1 MNWFALSLISAATL
15 SLREFF
21 AKRAGKFMPSVVLS
35 FGMNFSMF
43 LIILALNVLSMN
55 VRPVTPAFAGIVALA
70 AVLDALATLLYL
82 SAIKNGDL
90 SRIIPMLCFVP
101 VIQLFVTPVLVHE
114 NLSAVGAAGVLAVVA
129 GSYLLNTGT
138 WDGILSP
145 IRSVFRDRNAL
156 MMLGVACLWGV
167 SSSFHKMGIRQT
179 NALFWGLCENGVI
192 SVILFGFALRRGKSG
207 LSIDNLK
214 KSLGPGFFSALTVL
228 SYYFA
233 IGLGPVAYVSSVRRL
248 GVLFTMLL
256 GVVLLKETS
265 VRGLGFAGGL
275 IMIAGAIAI
284 SLFG

>member
-1 MNWFALSLISAATL
+1 MNWFVLSLISAATL
-15 SLREFF
+15 SLREVS
-21 AKRAGKFMPSVVLS
+21 AKRAGSRMPAVVLS

-43 LIILALNVLSMN
+43 LMILALNVFLRN
-55 VRPVTPAFAGIVALA
+55 IRTVTPEFAGIVVLA

-90 SRIIPMLCFVP
+90 SKTIPMLCFVP
-101 VIQLFVTPVLVHE
+101 VIQLFVTPILVHE
-114 NLSAVGAAGVLAVVA
+114 NLSTAGAVGVLAVVS

-138 WDGILSP
+138 WNGILSP
-145 IRSVFRDRNAL
+145 VRSVFKDRNAV

-179 NALFWGLCENGVI
+179 DALFWGLCENGLI
-192 SVILFGFALRRGKSG
+192 SMILFGFALRRSPSD
-207 LSIDNLK
+207 LCAPNLRK
-214 KSLGPGFFSALTVL
+214 TLWPGFFSALTVL

-248 GVLFTMLL
+248 GVLFTMLM
-256 GVVLLKETS
+256 GVVIFKESS

-275 IMIAGAIAI
+275 IMIAGAVTI